1 MQSPHHTGQQ
11 WNQRHVQPIDF
22 EHDGVTAS
30 LPQSSPRRCIAVSKQ
45 SRLACRDSAASALV
59 RGFWPPR
66 EGTYIHT
73 HIYYDIYIRIYIH
86 IYTQYIYNIRVCMY
100 LCMYECMYVWMYVC
114 ERQWGSSHILRYFML
129 FFQNNIKP
137 QSLSGINYC
146 GLANQMRLD
155 VARNWA
161 SPSTLR
167 LPKRQVARRFIP
179 GSQDAAPPI
188 ATA

>member
-1 MQSPHHTGQQ
+1 MSVLQVMQSPHHTGQQ

-73 HIYYDIYIRIYIH
+73 HIYIMIYIYTYIYIY

-100 LCMYECMYVWMYVC
+100 LCMYECMYANVNGDHPIYC
-114 ERQWGSSHILRYFML
+114 AILCC
-129 FFQNNIKP
+129 FFKIISNHNHC
-137 QSLSGINYC
+137 LG
-146 GLANQMRLD
+146 
-155 VARNWA
+155 
-161 SPSTLR
+161 
-167 LPKRQVARRFIP
+167 
-179 GSQDAAPPI
+179 
-188 ATA
+188 